1 MFSAARRLR
10 RRPLSA
16 VRTKSSDSSCA
27 THRPSSRQYT
37 ARPSTEAAGSRS
49 TRVRRAAANSS
60 KIAIQRK
67 FETTSGSRSKRSISH
82 PRSLASGGAHASDA
96 GSQAARQRTAT
107 LCPSSGTSRETEVRY
122 GFSKAA
128 ASASHRVAAAEYAL
142 APRTE
147 DISEEKITLSSS
159 ASGGS
164 IVVPPLSHARTLA
177 AAGVSTQPTDTRSGA
192 IPRRGAKKRVRVAD
206 E

>member
-142 APRTE
+142 APRSV

-164 IVVPPLSHARTLA
+164 IVVPALSHARTLA
-177 AAGVSTQPTDTRSGA
+177 AAGVSTQPTDTRSGDNMA
-192 IPRRGAKKRVRVAD
+192 RYHGEERRSA
-206 E
+206 